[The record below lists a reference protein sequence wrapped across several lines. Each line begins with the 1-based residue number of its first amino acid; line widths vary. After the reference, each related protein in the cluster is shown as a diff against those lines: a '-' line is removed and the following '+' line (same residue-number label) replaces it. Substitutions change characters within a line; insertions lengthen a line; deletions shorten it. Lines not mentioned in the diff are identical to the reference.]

1 MIVVIIINEMAEA
14 YFFILII
21 GLIENGFLTKV
32 SIFKEF
38 MLYLYE
44 PKNIKLWQSK
54 VFKAKDLNLKK
65 RN

>member
-1 MIVVIIINEMAEA
+1 MINEMAEA

-32 SIFKEF
+32 SNFKEF
-38 MLYLYE
+38 ILYLYE